1 MLSGRSRAFV
11 FRSTLTRNTRYFS
24 VTRSTYIDVKSH
36 NSLNDTLNCLRENAD
51 TDPDLKSGQTYHDII
66 NHHASRVEKLP
77 KEEVIEKEY
86 DDLYMLSLTLLK
98 LLENTPEVSQEYK
111 KEILNNLI
119 EKFSQYN
126 YAVSTLAL
134 RKLLEDKRN
143 LSLESINQLIT
154 HNPGRVDSS
163 WSLYHKL
170 KPEEPHDI
178 IAISALKKLLYG
190 DSVEIKEN
198 LHKVDIK
205 KLIQIL
211 QIYETVGD
219 KSLIDDKT
227 YLCLMD
233 NLIKLNCTAIV
244 TSMYIPP
251 AIIETLINENDGT
264 PLNNI
269 DYLYLYEAS
278 INNGVSLSGNALLKT
293 LMPISKLQLTPIVDS
308 ENLKLVKSELGV
320 EIKDLA
326 PLSEIVE
333 EIREQILEL
342 GLDDTPEMM
351 NNLIKSAGF
360 YSNDLKAAIKYFQNY
375 QTKVP
380 DGTVAQNNLKSII
393 SLVCTYDCI
402 VKEDKKMI
410 NVAEVLVPQTPL
422 PAANN
427 LAALMLFHGWFNNSD
442 KAIDIHNKAINLFLK
457 PHEGNEYNRGVLTQS
472 LVLVCLLDKD
482 VELARLIKQRGSENN
497 TLDESFEI
505 RLSNLMKEYGDII
518 EESKSDDEFR
528 KEMKRI
534 FLRTIREWSP

>member
-36 NSLNDTLNCLRENAD
+36 NSLNDTLNCLRENGD

-119 EKFSQYN
+119 REILSIQ
-126 YAVSTLAL
+126 L
-134 RKLLEDKRN
+134 RC
-143 LSLESINQLIT
+143 
-154 HNPGRVDSS
+154 RVDSS

-233 NLIKLNCTAIV
+233 NLIKLSCTAIV

-326 PLSEIVE
+326 PLSGIVE

-351 NNLIKSAGF
+351 NNLIRSAGF